1 MALSIS
7 ICDRFENYGCQ
18 RGVKLNFLRA
28 HEGKCFSSTW
38 RETGRTD
45 LNTASRTLS

>member
-18 RGVKLNFLRA
+18 RGVKPNFLRA
-28 HEGKCFSSTW
+28 HEGKWFFFNVEGDGS
-38 RETGRTD
+38 D
-45 LNTASRTLS
+45 